1 MALVF
6 FPMQVISGKDRPV
19 LFAGGLLWRS
29 SQHNSAALPMQ
40 VISVKDYDLYCH
52 YVAGLVGVG
61 LSQLFASS
69 GAGQEGNGILC
80 ACGAVRGGAGRREC
94 HVCALAEWSSFGPRR
109 RRLAC
114 HCQLPRVAAV
124 AAGMLHQ

>member
-6 FPMQVISGKDRPV
+6 FPMQVISVKDRPV

-29 SQHNSAALPMQ
+29 SQHNSAGLPMQ

-69 GAGQEGNGILC
+69 GAGQEGNGISC
-80 ACGAVRGGAGRREC
+80 ACGAVRGGGNAM
-94 HVCALAEWSSFGPRR
+94 CAPWLSGP
-109 RRLAC
+109 
-114 HCQLPRVAAV
+114 
-124 AAGMLHQ
+124 